1 MAAKKEKVPLS
12 NGVVRHKKERGF
24 CPAPAKASVRG
35 CMMSDVIQAA
45 IKNIELH
52 VTTHGDDDNELLTE
66 WAIPQL
72 RSVLDRLLK

>member
-1 MAAKKEKVPLS
+1 MAAKKEKEPLS
-12 NGVVRHKKERGF
+12 KGVVRHKKERGF
-24 CPAPAKASVRG
+24 CPAASQASVRG

-45 IKNIELH
+45 INNIDLH
-52 VTTHGDDDNELLTE
+52 VTTHIGEDNELLTE

>member
-1 MAAKKEKVPLS
+1 MAVKTQKEPLS
-12 NGVVRHKKERGF
+12 RGVVRHKKERGF
-24 CPAPAKASVRG
+24 CPEPSKASVRG

-45 IKNIELH
+45 ISNILLH
-52 VTTHGDDDNELLTE
+52 VDSHYEDDNELLTE

>member
-1 MAAKKEKVPLS
+1 MAEKEKGSLS
-12 NGVVRHKKERGF
+12 KGVIRHKKERGF

-35 CMMSDVIQAA
+35 CMMSDVIHAA
-45 IKNIELH
+45 IKNIDLH
-52 VTTHGDDDNELLTE
+52 VATHMGDDNELLTE